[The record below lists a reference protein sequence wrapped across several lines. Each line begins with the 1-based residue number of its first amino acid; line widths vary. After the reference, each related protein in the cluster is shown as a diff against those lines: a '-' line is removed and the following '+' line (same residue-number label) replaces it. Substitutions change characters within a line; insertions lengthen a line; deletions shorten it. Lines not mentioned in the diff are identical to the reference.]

1 MLLSVEENNNSPHK
15 PGHVPVLL
23 EATMDYL
30 CPEKGGLFLDGTF
43 GGGGHS
49 QALLEKDP
57 NVLVIAID
65 QDPEAEERAKP
76 FKETYGKRFE
86 FYGMNFSQID
96 SLKEKEF
103 DGILFDYGL
112 SSFQLDQG
120 DRGFSFRLDAPL
132 DMRMNN
138 KKGMTASEFLET
150 ASREELIQAIR
161 EYGEEPSWRRV
172 VEAIIDARGSG
183 LLSRTHS
190 FAQVIEKALGS
201 AVCNRLKINP
211 ATRSFQG
218 VRIAVNKE
226 LESIAQ
232 GLESAFDRLKV
243 GGVLVAIS
251 FHSLEDRI
259 VKRFFQSRS
268 GSIAGSRYA
277 PLVENVQAQFTLQ
290 SRKPIRAS
298 ADEISLNPRSRS
310 AKLRIGW
317 RTSADPTPIDVKALG
332 VPELPNRINS

>member
-1 MLLSVEENNNSPHK
+1 MLLSVEETHNSPHE

-30 CPEKGGLFLDGTF
+30 CPENGGLFLDGTF

-49 QALLEKDP
+49 RALLEKNP

-65 QDPEAEERAKP
+65 QDPEAAERAKP
-76 FKETYGKRFE
+76 FKETYGKRFQ

-112 SSFQLDQG
+112 SSFQLDQAE
-120 DRGFSFRLDAPL
+120 RGFSFRLDAPL

-138 KKGMTASEFLET
+138 QAGMTASEFLET
-150 ASREELIQAIR
+150 ASREELIRAIR
-161 EYGEEPSWRRV
+161 EYGEEPAWRRV

-190 FAQVIEKALGS
+190 FAQVIEEALGS

-218 VRIAVNKE
+218 VRIAINKE
-226 LESIAQ
+226 LESITE
-232 GLESAFDRLKV
+232 GLESAFKRLKV

-259 VKRFFQSRS
+259 VKRFFRRLAGRPEHRKDSRVIEERTVLGKMIS
-268 GSIAGSRYA
+268 TKA
-277 PLVENVQAQFTLQ
+277 V
-290 SRKPIRAS
+290 K
-298 ADEISLNPRSRS
+298 ADEAEICKNPRSRS
-310 AKLRIGW
+310 ARMRGIKKLGAEMGLGI
-317 RTSADPTPIDVKALG
+317 VKG
-332 VPELPNRINS
+332 GSQS

>member
-1 MLLSVEENNNSPHK
+1 MLLSVEETHNSPQE
-15 PGHVPVLL
+15 PRHVPVLL
-23 EATMDYL
+23 EATIDYL
-30 CPEKGGLFLDGTF
+30 CPENGGLFLDGTF

-49 QALLEKDP
+49 RALLEKNP

-65 QDPEAEERAKP
+65 QDPEAAERAKP

-103 DGILFDYGL
+103 DGVLFDYGL
-112 SSFQLDQG
+112 SSFQLDQAE
-120 DRGFSFRLDAPL
+120 RGFSFRLDAPL

-138 KKGMTASEFLET
+138 QAGMPASEFLET
-150 ASREELIQAIR
+150 ASREELIRAIR
-161 EYGEEPSWRRV
+161 EYGEEPAWRRV

-190 FAQVIEKALGS
+190 FAQVIEEALGS

-218 VRIAVNKE
+218 VRIAINKE
-226 LESIAQ
+226 LESITE
-232 GLESAFDRLKV
+232 GLESAFERLKV

-259 VKRFFQSRS
+259 VKRFFRRL
-268 GSIAGSRYA
+268 AGR
-277 PLVENVQAQFTLQ
+277 PEH
-290 SRKPIRAS
+290 RKDNRLIEERTVLGKMISTKAVK
-298 ADEISLNPRSRS
+298 ADEAEICKNPRSRS
-310 AKLRIGW
+310 ARMRGIRKLG
-317 RTSADPTPIDVKALG
+317 AEMGLG
-332 VPELPNRINS
+332 IANEGSQS